1 MSVIKE
7 RLEGKRVL
15 LTGATGFLGVA
26 LFERLLTDIP
36 VGRLDLVIRGNA
48 EKRMNRLLGG
58 SAFRRAA
65 QRLGDQQ
72 LRQLAA
78 AKVRLLS
85 TDLAVDSPEVGED
98 VDLVVHTAATVSFDP
113 PVDQAFALNLR
124 GSVRLYEACDGRPF
138 IHISTAYV
146 AGLTRGVQPEEPLGR
161 EVDWRAELDAALRAR
176 DETEDASR
184 SPDLLRRLEARAR
197 SEMGRVGPQAVAR
210 RTEELRNEW
219 IKTRLIEY
227 GQARSRSLGW
237 PDVYTF
243 TKALTELALDELA
256 GDNPLTIVRPSII
269 ESALKRPYPGW
280 IEGFRM
286 AEPVILAFGRGALP
300 EFPGIPEGA
309 LDLIPVDFVVN
320 GILAA
325 AARGPERRAI
335 YHISSG
341 ARNPLRLRQMY
352 ELTREYFLAD
362 PLPEPGRGGYSVPE
376 WSFPG
381 RRAVDRRMATAERVI
396 STAERWVGRL
406 PRTRLARDA
415 AHRID
420 GLRARLDFAQR
431 YAGLYGPYTE
441 IEALYTDHRCAA
453 LYESLP
459 EEDQGDFPFDPTSF
473 TWRHYLQE
481 VHLPAVTA
489 ALRRVGARE
498 RRQPRVRISSDE
510 AAERVVLAVFDVE
523 GTILDSNVLEPYLWL
538 RMADAQGLGRAREIA
553 RMVGR
558 APGWLRTERRDRG
571 QFLRQFYRLYE
582 GAGVDEAKRLARE
595 VLGDLVLRR
604 LAPGAVR
611 RIRSHRAAGHRV
623 VFVTG
628 SLGLAVDA
636 LAPLADELVAATLLA
651 SNGRFTGDLERP
663 PLVGEARASWLR
675 DYARGRGADLNS
687 SYAYGDSISD
697 LPLLQTVGRP
707 VAVNPDVALTRIARE
722 RRWPIEEWPSDPG
735 TPKIVLPN
743 VRS

>member
-1 MSVIKE
+1 MIRE
-7 RLEGKRVL
+7 TLEGKRVL

-26 LFERLLTDIP
+26 LFERLLLDVP
-36 VGRLDLVIRGNA
+36 VARLDLVIRGNA

-58 SAFRRAA
+58 SAFKRAA
-65 QRLGDQQ
+65 EEMGAERL
-72 LRQLAA
+72 RELAA
-78 AKVRLLS
+78 TRVRLLS
-85 TDLAVDSPEVGED
+85 TDLAVEAPPVGDD
-98 VDLVVHTAATVSFDP
+98 VDLVIHTAATVSFDP
-113 PVDQAFALNLR
+113 PVDQAFALNLA
-124 GSVRLYEACDGRPF
+124 GTVRLYEACGERPF

-146 AGLTRGVQPEEPLGR
+146 AGLTRGIQPEEPLGR
-161 EVDWRAELDAALRAR
+161 DVDWRAELDAALRAR
-176 DETEDASR
+176 KEAEDASR
-184 SPDLLRRLEARAR
+184 APDLLRRLEGKAR
-197 SEMGRVGPQAVAR
+197 SEMARVGPQAVAR

-219 IKTRLIEY
+219 MKTRLIEY

-256 GDNPLTIVRPSII
+256 GENPLTIVRPSII
-269 ESALKRPYPGW
+269 ESALERPYPGW

-325 AARGPERRAI
+325 AARAPERRAI

-341 ARNPLRLRQMY
+341 ARNPLRLRHMY

-362 PLPEPGRGGYSVPE
+362 PLPERGRGGYNVPE
-376 WSFPG
+376 WTFPG

-396 STAERWVGRL
+396 STAERWVARL
-406 PRTRLARDA
+406 PRNRFARDA

-441 IEALYTDHRCAA
+441 IEALYTDHKCAS
-453 LYESLP
+453 LYEDLP
-459 EEDQGDFPFDPTSF
+459 EEDQRDFPFDPTSF

-489 ALRRVGARE
+489 PLRRVASSE
-498 RRQPRVRISSDE
+498 RRQPRVRISTED
-510 AAERVVLAVFDVE
+510 RVDGVVLAVFDVE

-538 RMADAQGLGRAREIA
+538 RMADSQGLA
-553 RMVGR
+553 RMKEVLRMAGR

-582 GAGVDEAKRLARE
+582 GAAVEEARSLAGE

-611 RIRSHRAAGHRV
+611 RVRSHRAAGHRV

-636 LAPLADELVAATLLA
+636 IAPLADELVAAKLL
-651 SNGRFTGDLERP
+651 SSDGRFTGDLERP

-675 DYARGRGADLNS
+675 DYARVNGADLSS

-707 VAVNPDVALTRIARE
+707 VAVNPDVALTRVARE

-735 TPKIVLPN
+735 TPRIVVPN
-743 VRS
+743 LRP